1 MKSIIHRLTP
11 VPQKLVATRA
21 GIHQHR
27 DEAAVGCMA
36 ASKWLTRSM
45 SRSDLSWPLAA
56 RGSVLAQH
64 CSDVMPDNLT
74 RGRLK
79 LSGTDCFVLV
89 R

>member
-1 MKSIIHRLTP
+1 MKSIIHRFTL
-11 VPQKLVATRA
+11 VRQKLVATRA
-21 GIHQHR
+21 GMPQHR
-27 DEAAVGCMA
+27 NEAVVWLRGNLQ
-36 ASKWLTRSM
+36 WLTRSM

-79 LSGTDCFVLV
+79 LSDTDCFVLE